1 MYQRILDYVV
11 GRFTVVASVFAF
23 VSKEELFRT
32 LIPVGLILGIG
43 VGLFGSII
51 TTRKHLK
58 V

>member
-1 MYQRILDYVV
+1 M
-11 GRFTVVASVFAF
+11 
-23 VSKEELFRT
+23 
-32 LIPVGLILGIG
+32 IPVGLILGVG